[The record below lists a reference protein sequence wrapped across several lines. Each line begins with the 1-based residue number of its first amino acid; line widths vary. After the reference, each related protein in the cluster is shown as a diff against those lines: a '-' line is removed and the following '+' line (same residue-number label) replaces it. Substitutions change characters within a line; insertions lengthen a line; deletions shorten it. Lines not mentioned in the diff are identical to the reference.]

1 MIQDPS
7 IQWCFND
14 QYGAEIIFNT
24 KRGFYQVEID
34 LEKNVNNM
42 KYTKKNAKKEI
53 FAGNLTTMSS

>member
-14 QYGAEIIFNT
+14 QYGVEIIFNT

-34 LEKNVNNM
+34 LEKNVNIM
-42 KYTKKNAKKEI
+42 EYTKKNAKKEI
-53 FAGNLTTMSS
+53 FAGNLNT